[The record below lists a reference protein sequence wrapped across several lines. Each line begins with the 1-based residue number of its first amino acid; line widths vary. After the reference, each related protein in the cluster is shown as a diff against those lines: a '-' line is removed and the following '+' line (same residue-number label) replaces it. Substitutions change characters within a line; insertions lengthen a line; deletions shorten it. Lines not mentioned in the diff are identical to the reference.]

1 MDAITLLKQQHRE
14 VEELF
19 EQFEKACESDQDE
32 DVRMELFTR
41 IADNLAAHCAIEE
54 KIFYPS
60 VYVDDTQDKLR
71 EAVEEHLSAKRVI
84 ADLLDMSPMDAQFKA
99 KMSVLKEE
107 ILHHVEEEEG
117 ELFKSVRQMLTRGEL
132 SELGEQMRLEFDALL
147 QTEPRRQVPAETAEA
162 PALD

>member
-19 EQFEKACESDQDE
+19 KQFEEASEGE
-32 DVRMELFTR
+32 PDVELLQELFAR

-60 VYVDDTQDKLR
+60 VYVGDTADTLH
-71 EAVEEHLSAKRVI
+71 EAVEEHLSAKRLI
-84 ADLLDMSPMDAQFKA
+84 ADLLDLEPLDPQFKA

-107 ILHHVEEEEG
+107 IHHHVQEEEE
-117 ELFKSVRQMLTRGEL
+117 ELFPQVRKMLKRPELQAMGE
-132 SELGEQMRLEFDALL
+132 ELQAQFEALL
-147 QTEPRRQVPAETAEA
+147 QSEPRRDVPEQIDEA
-162 PALD
+162 APL

>member
-117 ELFKSVRQMLTRGEL
+117 CLLYTS
-132 SELGEQMRLEFDALL
+132 DAAD
-147 QTEPRRQVPAETAEA
+147 E
-162 PALD
+162 